1 MPWEGH
7 GEAGWGSGTRIATE
21 SMGSRPQSFGGW
33 PPSKGQS
40 SRATLGLLVRI
51 MVDGTVLKTPEFLL
65 RDILI
70 VRPKAR
76 SVICELVSLFLYPVR
91 HDGSGKRGE

>member
-1 MPWEGH
+1 M
-7 GEAGWGSGTRIATE
+7 
-21 SMGSRPQSFGGW
+21 
-33 PPSKGQS
+33 
-40 SRATLGLLVRI
+40 RI

-76 SVICELVSLFLYPVR
+76 SVICELVSLFLYPVC